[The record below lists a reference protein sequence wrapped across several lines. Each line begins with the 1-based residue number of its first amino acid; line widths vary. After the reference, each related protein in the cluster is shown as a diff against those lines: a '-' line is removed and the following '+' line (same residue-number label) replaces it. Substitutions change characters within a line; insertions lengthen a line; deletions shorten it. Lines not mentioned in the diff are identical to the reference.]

1 MIVLSPA
8 DFQKLSPG
16 CQQEILGLLTRIG
29 GSELEGGADEPFA
42 SYGNPPSYVSTSTV
56 AAGIQET
63 GNDSD
68 KRVVNITAEQA
79 RELIANIS
87 EKSQKTLRL
96 FAAAERVGLDELVG
110 GDGPYRDMN
119 DLKRSF
125 VGAVNRRLRTVVG
138 NRSAVLFGSD
148 RDRRRIRVLP
158 LAAAAL
164 RHAMG
169 IPEPDVVEVFEG
181 FDADSYPVSEG
192 KPS

>member
-1 MIVLSPA
+1 MMIVLSPA
-8 DFQKLSPG
+8 DFHSLSLG
-16 CQQEILGLLTRIG
+16 CQQEILGLLTRIVG
-29 GSELEGGADEPFA
+29 PELEAGTNEPVT
-42 SYGNPPSYVSTSTV
+42 SYGDPLTYVSSSTV
-56 AAGIQET
+56 AVGPQET
-63 GNDSD
+63 GSDSD
-68 KRVVNITAEQA
+68 KRVVNITTEQA

-110 GDGPYRDMN
+110 GDGPYKDMN

-138 NRSAVLFGSD
+138 NRSVVLFGSD

-169 IPEPDVVEVFEG
+169 IPEPDVEEVFEG
-181 FDADSYPVSEG
+181 FDADSCSAPESQ
-192 KPS
+192 